1 MYDVVIVGAGV
12 VGCSI
17 ARELSKYK
25 LKICVIEK
33 CNDIGMGSSKANS
46 GIVHAGQDPVP
57 GTLKAKLNIKG
68 NKMYDDLARQLK
80 FSFKR
85 NGSLVLCFNEE
96 DVKSLEV
103 IKERGE
109 KNGVPN
115 MKILTREEALNMEPN
130 LSDEIKAALYLPTG
144 GITCPF
150 EITIALAE
158 NAFENGVEFKLNT
171 EVKNIEKD
179 EKGYNLITNK
189 GNIQSRI
196 VVNSA
201 GLFADDLNNM
211 VSQNKFKITPRK
223 GEYCLLDKMVGNMVS
238 KTIFQMPTSLGKGV
252 LVTPT
257 VHGNL
262 LMGPTAKEIEDKTDV
277 TTKQE
282 ALDYVLD
289 KAKLSLKE
297 VPISMVITA
306 FSGLRAHG
314 DAGDFIIGEAKDSE
328 NFINAAA
335 IESPGLTSAPAIGE
349 MIAEIIALKLKP
361 ENNGEFNPIRKG
373 NIRFSELDNEER
385 KKLIK
390 DNPSYG
396 KIVCRCETVTEGE
409 IIDAIKAPLGARDL
423 DGVKRRTRAGFGR
436 CQAGFCTSRIIDI
449 LSRELKVNPE
459 DITKFGGESNLII
472 GGKNKENI

>member
-12 VGCSI
+12 VGCSV
-17 ARELSKYK
+17 AREISKYK
-25 LKICVIEK
+25 LKTCVVEK

-46 GIVHAGQDPVP
+46 GIVHAGQDPMP
-57 GTLKAKLNIKG
+57 GTLKAKLNVKG
-68 NKMYDDLARQLK
+68 NKMYDDLARELK

-96 DVKSLEV
+96 EIKNLEI

-109 KNGVPN
+109 KNGVYGI
-115 MKILTREEALNMEPN
+115 KILNREEALNMEPN
-130 LSDEIKAALYLPTG
+130 LSEKVKAALYLPTG
-144 GITCPF
+144 AITCPF

-171 EVKNIEKD
+171 EVQNIKKGKD
-179 EKGYNLITNK
+179 GYTLITNK
-189 GNIQSRI
+189 GNIEAGI
-196 VVNSA
+196 VINSA

-211 VSQNKFKITPRK
+211 VSEHKIKITPRK
-223 GEYCLLDKMVGNMVS
+223 GEYCLFDKAVGNIVS

-262 LMGPTAKEIEDKTDV
+262 LIGPTAKEIQDKTDV

-282 ALDYVLD
+282 ELDYVLD
-289 KAKLSLKE
+289 KAKLSVKE
-297 VPISMVITA
+297 VPNSMIITA

-314 DAGDFIIGEAKDSE
+314 DAGDFIIGEAKDCE

-349 MIAEIIALKLKP
+349 MIAEIVVLKLNP
-361 ENNGEFNPIRKG
+361 ENNEKFNPIRKQ
-373 NIRFSELDNEER
+373 NVKFSELDNEKRE
-385 KKLIK
+385 KLIK

-423 DGVKRRTRAGFGR
+423 DGIKRRTRAGFGR

-449 LSRELKVNPE
+449 LARELKVNAE